1 MNKIIL
7 MGRLTRDPEVRVT
20 PSEKTVCTFTL
31 AVDRQFANQSG
42 EREAD
47 FINIVVWGK
56 AAELCGNSLAKGHRL
71 LVEGRLQIR
80 NYVAKDGTKRYVTE
94 VIANSV
100 EFVERK
106 SIGSVGSNADG
117 GQEHTATKSGMDGF
131 GKAVAFDE
139 EIPF

>member
-7 MGRLTRDPEVRVT
+7 FGRLTHDPEVRVI
-20 PSEKTVCTFTL
+20 PNDKTVCKFTL
-31 AVDRQFANQSG
+31 AVDRQFANQNV

-56 AAELCGNSLAKGHRL
+56 AAELCGNNLAKGHRL

-80 NYVAKDGTKRYVTE
+80 NYVAKDGTKRYVAE
-94 VIANSV
+94 VVANRVKFIERRDSNLHKTQIAN
-100 EFVERK
+100 
-106 SIGSVGSNADG
+106 NASQEEKG
-117 GQEHTATKSGMDGF
+117 MEAFGQAF
-131 GKAVAFDE
+131 AFDE

>member
-7 MGRLTRDPEVRVT
+7 FGRLTHDPEVRVI
-20 PSEKTVCTFTL
+20 PNDKTVCKFTL
-31 AVDRQFANQSG
+31 AVDRQFANQNG

-56 AAELCGNSLAKGHRL
+56 AAELCGNSLAKGQRL

-80 NYVAKDGTKRYVTE
+80 NYVAKDGNKRYVTE

-106 SIGSVGSNADG
+106 NIGSVGSNADG
-117 GQEHTATKSGMDGF
+117 GQEHTASKSGMDGF

>member
-7 MGRLTRDPEVRVT
+7 FGRLTRDPEVRVT
-20 PSEKTVCTFTL
+20 PSDKTVCTFTL
-31 AVDRQFANQSG
+31 AVDRQFASQNG
-42 EREAD
+42 TKEAD

-56 AAELCGNSLAKGHRL
+56 AAEMCGNSLAKGHRL

-80 NYVAKDGTKRYVTE
+80 NYIAKNGEKRYVTE

-100 EFVERK
+100 KFIERRD
-106 SIGSVGSNADG
+106 SNANS
-117 GQEHTATKSGMDGF
+117 GQEHTASKSGMERF
-131 GKAVAFDE
+131 GQAVAFDFDE

>member
-7 MGRLTRDPEVRVT
+7 FGRLTRDPEVRVT
-20 PSEKTVCTFTL
+20 PSDKTVCTFTL

-56 AAELCGNSLAKGHRL
+56 AAELCGNILAKGHRL

-80 NYVAKDGTKRYVTE
+80 NYIAKNGEKRYVTE

-100 EFVERK
+100 KFIERRD
-106 SIGSVGSNADG
+106 SNLHGTQNANTEPQEKNG
-117 GQEHTATKSGMDGF
+117 MEAFGQ
-131 GKAVAFDE
+131 AVAFDE

>member
-7 MGRLTRDPEVRVT
+7 FGRLTRDPEVRVI
-20 PSEKTVCTFTL
+20 PNDKTVCKFTL
-31 AVDRQFANQSG
+31 AVDRQFANQNG

-56 AAELCGNSLAKGHRL
+56 AAELCGNSLAKGQRL

-80 NYVAKDGTKRYVTE
+80 NYVAKDGNKRYVTE

-106 SIGSVGSNADG
+106 NIGSVGSNADG
-117 GQEHTATKSGMDGF
+117 GQEHTASKSGMDGF

>member
-56 AAELCGNSLAKGHRL
+56 AAELCGNSLAKGQRL

-80 NYVAKDGTKRYVTE
+80 NYVAKDGNKRYVTE

-106 SIGSVGSNADG
+106 NIGSVGSNADG
-117 GQEHTATKSGMDGF
+117 GQEHTASKSGMDGF